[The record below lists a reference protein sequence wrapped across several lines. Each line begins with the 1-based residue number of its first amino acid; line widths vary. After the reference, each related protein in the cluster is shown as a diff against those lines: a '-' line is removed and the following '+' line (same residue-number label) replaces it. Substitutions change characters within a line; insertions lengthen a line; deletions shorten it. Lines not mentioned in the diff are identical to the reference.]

1 MGGDAR
7 QTASGDAGAT
17 RKDRGFMPG
26 KVAKIG
32 TFSDWIGLFDEWRK
46 EIGVNRDEIAEF
58 KFDTLYGAIETEEI
72 QFGHFKSRRK
82 WENLRQ
88 IPTQQMRDA
97 LLNMIVYQG
106 DTECASVEQQRH
118 LFETAPTDWDRRAIT
133 RVMIEE
139 MRHGWQMCALLIE
152 HFGYSGKVEA
162 QKMLERRAFE
172 NKRLLGAFNVDVD
185 NWMDFFTYTDF
196 VDRDG
201 KFQLQMLKYSAFA
214 PLGRS
219 MSYMLREEAFHMGTG
234 NDGLRRIVEAG
245 VIPAWLIQ
253 KYLNKWISSSYDLFG
268 TDHSSSAHW
277 AYVWGIKGRYDEP
290 KNDRQADLD
299 DLNDYNRHLYRDEV
313 AGLIDRFNSVLKTG
327 EPKLYAPDIK
337 FNRAI
342 GRWAGQKFH
351 AKTGEP
357 LDDKAYEQHLSEY
370 MPSAEDKKLLL
381 AFVVAKKTHAL
392 NAVGVFENG
401 IIRTTPASELIYTMA
416 DPPNILGATQCLD
429 MLGVMSLLQSGRVH
443 LGFLGAAEVDRFG
456 NLNSTEVRGPK
467 GLVRLPGSGGAC
479 DIASLA
485 QRFVVL
491 LEHSKKRLPE
501 RVLYITSPGNG
512 EGRGWRKRVGLP
524 QGGPSAVITT
534 KAVLRFAENGGA
546 YF

>member
-1 MGGDAR
+1 
-7 QTASGDAGAT
+7 
-17 RKDRGFMPG
+17 MPG
-26 KVAKIG
+26 KVARIG
-32 TFSDWIGLFDEWRK
+32 TFSDWVGLFDEWRR
-46 EIGVNRDEIAEF
+46 EIGVNRDEMASF
-58 KFDTLYGAIETEEI
+58 KFDTLYGNIETEEI
-72 QFGHFKSRRK
+72 QFGAFKGRRK

-88 IPTQQMRDA
+88 VPTQQMRDA
-97 LLNMIVYQG
+97 LMNLIVYQG
-106 DTECASVEQQRH
+106 DTEFASVEQQRH
-118 LFETAPTDWDRRAIT
+118 LFEAAPTDWDRRALT

-139 MRHGWQMCALLIE
+139 MRHGWQMCALLLD

-268 TDHSSSAHW
+268 TDNSSSAHW

-290 KNDRQADLD
+290 KNAQDAKLD
-299 DLNDYNRHLYRDEV
+299 DLNDYNRNLYHDEV
-313 AGLIDRFNSVLKTG
+313 AGLIERFNSVLKPG
-327 EPKLYAPDIK
+327 EPMLYAPDIK

-342 GRWAGQKFH
+342 GRYARQKFH

-357 LDDKAYEQHLSEY
+357 LDDKAYEEHLKEY
-370 MPSAEDKKLLL
+370 MPSAEDRKLLL
-381 AFVVAKKTHAL
+381 EIIANEKKWI
-392 NAVGVFENG
+392 VPKERG
-401 IIRTTPASELIYTMA
+401 R
-416 DPPNILGATQCLD
+416 DPLATI
-429 MLGVMSLLQSGRVH
+429 GEPRKS
-443 LGFLGAAEVDRFG
+443 AI
-456 NLNSTEVRGPK
+456 NL
-467 GLVRLPGSGGAC
+467 
-479 DIASLA
+479 
-485 QRFVVL
+485 
-491 LEHSKKRLPE
+491 
-501 RVLYITSPGNG
+501 
-512 EGRGWRKRVGLP
+512 
-524 QGGPSAVITT
+524 
-534 KAVLRFAENGGA
+534 
-546 YF
+546 

>member
-1 MGGDAR
+1 
-7 QTASGDAGAT
+7 
-17 RKDRGFMPG
+17 MPG

-32 TFSDWIGLFDEWRK
+32 TFGDWIGLFDEWRK
-46 EIGVNRDEIAEF
+46 EIGVNRDEIASF
-58 KFDTLYGAIETEEI
+58 KFDTLFGAIETQEI
-72 QFGHFKSRRK
+72 QFGHFQGKRK

-88 IPTQQMRDA
+88 VPTQQMRDA
-97 LLNMIVYQG
+97 LLNLIVYQG
-106 DTECASVEQQRH
+106 DTEFASVEQQRH

-139 MRHGWQMCALLIE
+139 MRHGWQMCALLVE

-234 NDGLRRIVEAG
+234 NDGLRRIVQAG
-245 VIPAWLIQ
+245 IIPAWLIQ

-290 KNDRQADLD
+290 KNDKQADLD
-299 DLNDYNRHLYRDEV
+299 DLNDYNRQLYRDEV
-313 AGLIDRFNSVLKTG
+313 SGLIERFNNVLQPG

-337 FNRAI
+337 FNRMI
-342 GRWAGQKFH
+342 GRWAGHKVHPQ
-351 AKTGEP
+351 TGAQMEE
-357 LDDKAYEQHLSEY
+357 KEY
-370 MPSAEDKKLLL
+370 QQQLAEFLPSAEDK
-381 AFVVAKKTHAL
+381 A
-392 NAVGVFENG
+392 
-401 IIRTTPASELIYTMA
+401 R
-416 DPPNILGATQCLD
+416 
-429 MLGVMSLLQSGRVH
+429 
-443 LGFLGAAEVDRFG
+443 
-456 NLNSTEVRGPK
+456 
-467 GLVRLPGSGGAC
+467 
-479 DIASLA
+479 
-485 QRFVVL
+485 L
-491 LEHSKKRLPE
+491 LEIIANEKKWIYPK
-501 RVLYITSPGNG
+501 
-512 EGRGWRKRVGLP
+512 EGARDPFETIAEPRK
-524 QGGPSAVITT
+524 SAIN
-534 KAVLRFAENGGA
+534 L
-546 YF
+546 

>member
-1 MGGDAR
+1 
-7 QTASGDAGAT
+7 
-17 RKDRGFMPG
+17 MPG

-32 TFSDWIGLFDEWRK
+32 TFSDWVGLFDEWRK
-46 EIGVNRDEIAEF
+46 EIGVDRDEIASF
-58 KFDTLYGAIETEEI
+58 QFDTLYGAIETEEI
-72 QFGHFKSRRK
+72 QFGSYKGRRK

-106 DTECASVEQQRH
+106 DTEFASVEQQRH
-118 LFETAPTDWDRRAIT
+118 LFETAPTDWDRRALT

-139 MRHGWQMCALLIE
+139 MRHGWQMCALLLD

-172 NKRLLGAFNVDVD
+172 NERLLGAFNVDVD

-234 NDGLRRIVEAG
+234 NDGLRRIVQAG
-245 VIPAWLIQ
+245 IIPSWLIQ
-253 KYLNKWISSSYDLFG
+253 KYLNKWISCSYDLFG

-290 KNDRQADLD
+290 KNQAPAKLD
-299 DLNDYNRHLYRDEV
+299 ELNDYNRHLYRDEV
-313 AGLIDRFNSVLKTG
+313 AGLVERLNGFRKAG
-327 EPKLYAPDIK
+327 EAELYAPDIR

-342 GRWAGQKFH
+342 GQFAGQRFH
-351 AKTGEP
+351 AKTGEM
-357 LDDKAYEQHLSEY
+357 LGDKDYEQHLVEA

-381 AFVVAKKTHAL
+381 EIIANEKRWIAEKEGARDP
-392 NAVGVFENG
+392 FETIG
-401 IIRTTPASELIYTMA
+401 EPRKSAI
-416 DPPNILGATQCLD
+416 
-429 MLGVMSLLQSGRVH
+429 
-443 LGFLGAAEVDRFG
+443 
-456 NLNSTEVRGPK
+456 NL
-467 GLVRLPGSGGAC
+467 
-479 DIASLA
+479 
-485 QRFVVL
+485 
-491 LEHSKKRLPE
+491 
-501 RVLYITSPGNG
+501 
-512 EGRGWRKRVGLP
+512 
-524 QGGPSAVITT
+524 
-534 KAVLRFAENGGA
+534 
-546 YF
+546 

>member
-1 MGGDAR
+1 
-7 QTASGDAGAT
+7 
-17 RKDRGFMPG
+17 MPG

-46 EIGVNRDEIAEF
+46 EIGVNRDEIASFE
-58 KFDTLYGAIETEEI
+58 FDTLYGNIETEEI
-72 QFGHFKSRRK
+72 QFGAFKGRRK

-88 IPTQQMRDA
+88 VPTQQMRDA
-97 LLNMIVYQG
+97 LMNLIVYQG
-106 DTECASVEQQRH
+106 DTEFASVEQQRH

-139 MRHGWQMCALLIE
+139 MRHGWQMCALLVD

-234 NDGLRRIVEAG
+234 NDGLRRIVQAG

-268 TDHSSSAHW
+268 TDNSSSAHW

-290 KNDRQADLD
+290 QNTAEAKLD
-299 DLNDYNRHLYRDEV
+299 DLNDYNRHLYHKEV
-313 AGLIDRFNSVLKTG
+313 AGLIEHFNSVLKPG
-327 EPKLYAPDIK
+327 QPKLYAPHIK
-337 FNRAI
+337 FNRSI

-351 AKTGEP
+351 AQTGEP
-357 LDDKAYEQHLSEY
+357 LDDQPYERHLQEY
-370 MPSAEDKKLLL
+370 LPSAADKKLLL
-381 AFVVAKKTHAL
+381 EIIANEKKWIVPKEGA
-392 NAVGVFENG
+392 
-401 IIRTTPASELIYTMA
+401 R
-416 DPPNILGATQCLD
+416 DPFDTI
-429 MLGVMSLLQSGRVH
+429 
-443 LGFLGAAEVDRFG
+443 AEPRKSAI
-456 NLNSTEVRGPK
+456 NL
-467 GLVRLPGSGGAC
+467 
-479 DIASLA
+479 
-485 QRFVVL
+485 
-491 LEHSKKRLPE
+491 
-501 RVLYITSPGNG
+501 
-512 EGRGWRKRVGLP
+512 
-524 QGGPSAVITT
+524 
-534 KAVLRFAENGGA
+534 
-546 YF
+546 